1 MTYRTSLVFAVLS
14 ASLFV
19 GCSKRPAHG
28 TLTSSASITIEPG
41 VSIGPVH
48 SGMKM
53 QEVVTELGEPN
64 QKHDG
69 VLDYRDL
76 GFAVL
81 PGKGGIVQTVV
92 CSGGNAQFPKA
103 FAGHTKE
110 GIGIG
115 ASRDEVISAY
125 GKPSATKSGHEIE
138 ILRYDS
144 LGVNFHIKDDKV
156 CLIAVFFKP

>member
-1 MTYRTSLVFAVLS
+1 
-14 ASLFV
+14 
-19 GCSKRPAHG
+19 
-28 TLTSSASITIEPG
+28 LTSSASITIEPG

-53 QEVVTELGEPN
+53 QEVITELGEPN

-69 VLDYRDL
+69 ILDYLDL
-76 GFAVL
+76 GFAVI

-125 GKPSATKSGHEIE
+125 GKPSATKDEHQIE

-144 LGVNFHIKDDKV
+144 FGVNFHIKDDKV
-156 CLIAVFFKP
+156 CLIAVFLKP